1 MIMDEKTKKEM
12 LQELTHDDDVE
23 FAKLVPKV
31 KQIVKIKPDGTP
43 VIVCDPNKLSQQ
55 EQIIA
60 YLTGKFFAKLVES
73 APVESASVKEMALA
87 LRIESNVIAARL
99 VKLKDN
105 MQVEQVARGEYKIS
119 TVSLEKSLDQ
129 ILKKIG
135 S

>member
-1 MIMDEKTKKEM
+1 MDEQTRKAM

-43 VIVCDPNKLSQQ
+43 VIVCDPNNLSQQ

-60 YLTGKFFAKLVES
+60 YLTGKFFAKLVGS
-73 APVESASVKEMALA
+73 APLETALVKDIAQA
-87 LRIESNVIAARL
+87 LRLENNIVASRL

-119 TVSLEKSLDQ
+119 TVALEKSLDQ
-129 ILKKIG
+129 IIKKIG
-135 S
+135 R